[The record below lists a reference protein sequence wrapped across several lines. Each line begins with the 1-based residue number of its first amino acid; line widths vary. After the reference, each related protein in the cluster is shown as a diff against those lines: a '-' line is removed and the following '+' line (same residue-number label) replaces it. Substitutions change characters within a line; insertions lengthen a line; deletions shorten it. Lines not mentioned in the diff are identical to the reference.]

1 MEDNVMKKAIMRVL
15 LADDHRL
22 VRAGLRALLDAT
34 PDIEVVAE
42 ATDGEEAMSL
52 IRQLQPDVAL
62 LDIAM
67 PKLSGLAVLHQV
79 TAAGLRTRV
88 LLLSMYDN
96 DEYVAEAIRAGAA
109 GYLVKDAAVEELGL
123 ALQALERG
131 DVYLSPA
138 ISRKLAQA
146 FSAGRA
152 SPGLTGR
159 QTEILRLIAQ
169 GNSSKEIARELGLS
183 IKTVETHRTQIMD
196 RLDIRDLAGLVRYAI
211 RSGLIGADR

>member
-1 MEDNVMKKAIMRVL
+1 MRVL

-22 VRAGLRALLDAT
+22 VRAGLRALLDST
-34 PDIEVVAE
+34 PGIEVVAE
-42 ATDGEEAMSL
+42 ATDGEEAMSRL
-52 IRQLQPDVAL
+52 RELRPDVAL

-67 PKLSGLAVLHQV
+67 PKMSGLAMLHEI
-79 TAAGLRTRV
+79 TAAQLGTRV

-96 DEYVAEAIRAGAA
+96 DEYVAEAIRAGAG
-109 GYLVKDAAVEELGL
+109 GYMVKDSAVEELAL

-146 FSAGRA
+146 FSGGRA

-159 QTEILRLIAQ
+159 QTQVLRLMAM
-169 GNSSKEIARELGLS
+169 GLSSKEIARDLDLS

-196 RLDIRDLAGLVRYAI
+196 RLEIRDLAGLVRYAV
-211 RSGLIGADR
+211 RTGLVNADR

>member
-1 MEDNVMKKAIMRVL
+1 LEEDGMNKFRVV

-34 PDIEVVAE
+34 PQVEVVAE
-42 ATDGEEAMSL
+42 AADGEEAMRL
-52 IRQLQPDVAL
+52 ITEHRPDVAL

-79 TAAGLRTRV
+79 TAAKLPTRI

-96 DEYVAEAIRAGAA
+96 DEYVAEAVRAGAG
-109 GYLVKDAAVEELGL
+109 GYLVKDAAVEELAL
-123 ALQALERG
+123 ALDALERG

-146 FSAGRA
+146 FSGGRA
-152 SPGLTGR
+152 TPGLTGR
-159 QTEILRLIAQ
+159 QTEILRLIARGQ
-169 GNSSKEIARELGLS
+169 SSKEIARDLGLS

-196 RLDIRDLAGLVRYAI
+196 RLDIRDLAGLVRYAV
-211 RSGLIGADR
+211 RSGLVGTER

>member
-1 MEDNVMKKAIMRVL
+1 MRVV

-22 VRAGLRALLDAT
+22 VRAGLRALLDAM
-34 PDIEVVAE
+34 PNVEVVAE
-42 ATDGEEAMSL
+42 ATDGEEA
-52 IRQLQPDVAL
+52 IRLVQELQPDVAL

-67 PKLSGLAVLHQV
+67 PKLSGLAVLHQI
-79 TAAGLRTRV
+79 TEAGLSTRV

-96 DEYVAEAIRAGAA
+96 DEFVTEAVRAGAG
-109 GYLVKDAAVEELGL
+109 GYLVKDAAVEELGM
-123 ALQALERG
+123 ALEALRKG

-146 FSAGRA
+146 FSGGRA
-152 SPGLTGR
+152 GPGLTHR
-159 QTEILRLIAQ
+159 QTQVLCLIARGQ
-169 GNSSKEIARELGLS
+169 SSKEVARDLGLS

-211 RSGLIGADR
+211 RSGLIGAES

>member
-1 MEDNVMKKAIMRVL
+1 MRVL

-22 VRAGLRALLDAT
+22 VRAGLRALLDT
-34 PDIEVVAE
+34 MPDVEVVAE
-42 ATDGEEAMSL
+42 AADGEEAL
-52 IRQLQPDVAL
+52 QLVRDLRPDAAL
-62 LDIAM
+62 VDIAM

-79 TAAGLRTRV
+79 TAAALPTRV

-96 DEYVAEAIRAGAA
+96 DEYVAEAVRAGAA
-109 GYLVKDAAVEELGL
+109 GYMVKDSAVEELGL
-123 ALQALERG
+123 ALQALARG

-138 ISRKLAQA
+138 ISRKLAAA
-146 FSAGRA
+146 FSGGGRA

-159 QTEILRLIAQ
+159 QTQILRLIALGQ
-169 GNSSKEIARELGLS
+169 SSKEIARELDLS

-211 RSGLIGADR
+211 RTGLIGADR

>member
-1 MEDNVMKKAIMRVL
+1 MRVL

-34 PDIEVVAE
+34 PEVEVVAE
-42 ATDGEEAMSL
+42 AADGEEAMRL
-52 IRQLQPDVAL
+52 IVELKPDVAL

-79 TAAGLRTRV
+79 AAANLATKV

-96 DEYVAEAIRAGAA
+96 DEYVAEAVRAGAG
-109 GYLVKDAAVEELGL
+109 GYLIKDAAVEELGL
-123 ALQALERG
+123 ALQALQRG

-159 QTEILRLIAQ
+159 QTQVLRLMAL
-169 GNSSKEIARELGLS
+169 GLSSKEIARELDLS

-196 RLDIRDLAGLVRYAI
+196 RLEIRDLAGLVRYAI
-211 RSGLIGADR
+211 RTGLVGADR

>member
-1 MEDNVMKKAIMRVL
+1 MKVL

-22 VRAGLRALLDAT
+22 VRGGLRALLDAM
-34 PDIEVVAE
+34 PSVEVVGE
-42 ATDGEEAMSL
+42 ATDGEEAWQM
-52 IRQLQPDVAL
+52 IQALQPEVAL

-67 PKLSGLAVLHQV
+67 PKLSGLAVLQHV
-79 TAAGLRTRV
+79 KAKGLATRV

-96 DEYVAEAIRAGAA
+96 DEYVAEAVRAGAY

-123 ALQALERG
+123 ALDAVRRG

-146 FSAGRA
+146 FSGGARPT
-152 SPGLTGR
+152 PGLTAR
-159 QTEILRLIAQ
+159 QTQVLRLMAL
-169 GNSSKEIARELGLS
+169 GNSSKEIARELDLS

-196 RLDIRDLAGLVRYAI
+196 RLEIRDLAGLVRYAV
-211 RSGLIGADR
+211 RTGLVDAGR